1 MAMQTGISF
10 WLTAQWK
17 LRGWQ
22 SQIFSTKE
30 ALPPN
35 YRFLIQ
41 IARAIQWIM
50 VGISIKQQAN
60 LFSSKSLRR
69 GSQCY
74 FVLLLQFFSWCKQIS
89 SKMWAQ
95 MFQIFWCSNKLCKA
109 GSRNEKHSATKGKGS
124 VTSFHCLA
132 CSHRSWMWEMELLMT
147 GSEQQIPVVLGN
159 ISIMATVLS
168 LWAKSRGKTW
178 LLVKKKV
185 ANNSCCLQVVSL
197 SLSLPFASL

>member
-1 MAMQTGISF
+1 MARRTGISF

-30 ALPPN
+30 TLPPN
-35 YRFLIQ
+35 CRFLIQ

-50 VGISIKQQAN
+50 VGISIRQQAN
-60 LFSSKSLRR
+60 LFSPESFLR

-74 FVLLLQFFSWCKQIS
+74 FVLLLQFVSWCKQIS
-89 SKMWAQ
+89 RKTWAQ

-109 GSRNEKHSATKGKGS
+109 GSLNEKHSATKRKGN
-124 VTSFHCLA
+124 VTSSHCLA

-147 GSEQQIPVVLGN
+147 GSKQQIPVVLGN

-178 LLVKKKV
+178 LLVKKRV

-197 SLSLPFASL
+197 SLPFASL